1 MQWAAAKMAA
11 TFSKSQPFIDNF
23 FRNSENIHLY
33 ILQSINTF
41 DGKTMKMYKRALLKK
56 RPINSHRPL

>member
-33 ILQSINTF
+33 ILQYYTF
-41 DGKTMKMYKRALLKK
+41 DGNTMKMYKRALLKK
-56 RPINSHRPL
+56 RPI